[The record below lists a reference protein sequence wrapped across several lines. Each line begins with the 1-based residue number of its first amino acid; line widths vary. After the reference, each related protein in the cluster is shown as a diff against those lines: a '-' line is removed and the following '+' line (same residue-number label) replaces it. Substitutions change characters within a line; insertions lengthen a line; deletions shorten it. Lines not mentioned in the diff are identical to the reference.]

1 MEVLVLP
8 LAAPRLLKLFLL
20 KKIRLYVVA
29 NYELKLM
36 RLRDNP
42 EVLLLH
48 SDYQFVKKPIL
59 FLHLWLD
66 CS

>member
-48 SDYQFVKKPIL
+48 SNCAIDSGTFI
-59 FLHLWLD
+59 FT
-66 CS
+66 CNTSI